1 MHCAKEST
9 TALAVADL
17 SITYWKQMK
26 CTTLSTLWE
35 RAVWFPVIDGSTC
48 RTVFMPSAPKAP
60 AATCCTFGGHLGLS
74 AGHSGPLLPQSVP
87 LRRTSD
93 RVDPQL
99 TLPHLLRGLN
109 WYSSC
114 VGGLVSYR
122 RSNRLKTF
130 WVTDVTLGFFIE
142 PIPLIVK
149 WIQFYF

>member
-1 MHCAKEST
+1 MHYVKKST
-9 TALAVADL
+9 TALAAAAV
-17 SITYWKQMK
+17 STTYWNRRNVWRCSPYGSGRSASLLRSFR
-26 CTTLSTLWE
+26 CTWLK
-35 RAVWFPVIDGSTC
+35 D
-48 RTVFMPSAPKAP
+48 SA
-60 AATCCTFGGHLGLS
+60 TGRCCTFGGHLGLS

-114 VGGLVSYR
+114 VSGLVSYR